1 MDVFTKYE
9 QFSLLA
15 LIIEAQFMNFYMKT
29 RKSQKQ
35 SFIQEGFFF
44 IVSTV
49 TPLMNDSANKKDHSE
64 HFSKEIYI
72 NFSRD
77 WSGEVVVVGSS
88 ASVIYSS
95 CTQNIKCKF
104 VV

>member
-35 SFIQEGFFF
+35 SFIQEGFFYRF
-44 IVSTV
+44 YRYT
-49 TPLMNDSANKKDHSE
+49 THE
-64 HFSKEIYI
+64 WFSK
-72 NFSRD
+72 
-77 WSGEVVVVGSS
+77 
-88 ASVIYSS
+88 
-95 CTQNIKCKF
+95 
-104 VV
+104 